1 MSLQRIV
8 SNLPAGTDLDQTSNS
23 ENVPPKLAF
32 QQRQKRRARYAHAV
46 MSGQI
51 ARMPDSPD
59 DWLRPYA

>member
-8 SNLPAGTDLDQTSNS
+8 GNLPAGTPLDQTKAS
-23 ENVPPKLAF
+23 ENVPPKLLF
-32 QQRQKRRARYAHAV
+32 QQRSKRRARYAYAV